1 MSTTST
7 RRGTTTRK
15 TTSGRAFQINYQK
28 PGELPAKLSVKPKTT
43 LGGFIEGMSLDGY
56 VVSVNGSTRNGSD
69 YIIKKGD
76 DIRIGLKT
84 KNN

>member
-1 MSTTST
+1 MTTRT
-7 RRGTTTRK
+7 RTTTK

-43 LGGFIEGMSLDGY
+43 KGEFIAGMSLDGY
-56 VVSVNGSTRNGSD
+56 VVSINGSTQDNSD